1 MTKVNSSDF
10 SRGQFQGMVVTK
22 LESIEATLKEVKI
35 YAKNNHKRIE
45 SLEKDRAKMVGI
57 AGVLGFIA
65 GFLKD
70 FILNGK

>member
-1 MTKVNSSDF
+1 MTKVNGSDF

-22 LESIEATLKEVKI
+22 LESIEATLKEFKI

-57 AGVLGFIA
+57 AGFLGFIA

-70 FILNGK
+70 FIFKGK